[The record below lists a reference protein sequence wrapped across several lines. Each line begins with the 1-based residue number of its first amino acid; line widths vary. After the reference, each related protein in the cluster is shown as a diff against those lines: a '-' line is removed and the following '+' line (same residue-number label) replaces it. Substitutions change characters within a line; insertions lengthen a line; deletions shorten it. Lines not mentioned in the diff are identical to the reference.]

1 MVGNYRSKSSR
12 IKKFNE
18 RNRAKTDA
26 RKADRNI
33 YFCTS
38 CNKCWEVIGKNQGY
52 SKNSVSYYKNFPT
65 YGKEKKQCKM
75 CKGE

>member
-52 SKNSVSYYKNFPT
+52 SKNSISYYKNFPT
-65 YGKEKKQCKM
+65 NGKVKKQCKI